1 MEKGEEMTWD
11 FELHAML
18 NNCLTSRPRPK
29 WLWITTIILCFVGSS
44 VSAQEPLKKPSL
56 EISDIQRDTK
66 QDDKI
71 TIEKQSSQEAP
82 SIQDFKPSESNTI
95 SEDSSV
101 SFPVDI

>member
-1 MEKGEEMTWD
+1 M
-11 FELHAML
+11 
-18 NNCLTSRPRPK
+18 
-29 WLWITTIILCFVGSS
+29 TTIILCFVGSS
-44 VSAQEPLKKPSL
+44 VSAQEPLEKPSM
-56 EISDIQRDTK
+56 EISDIQMNTK

-71 TIEKQSSQEAP
+71 TIGKQSSKETP